1 MVDDVEKR
9 WHDPQMFRQ
18 AVKYVVAVLVV
29 TAVAAGLAVVWASS
43 RQACLGAESML
54 CDTPSRLVVGMIP
67 GGILLLGGLGAFA
80 ITVREWRAGRAW
92 PIWQGAGWFLLV
104 LMVVYLS
111 VAGGV

>member
-9 WHDPQMFRQ
+9 WRDPRLFRQ

-43 RQACLGAESML
+43 RQACLDAESML
-54 CDTPSRLVVGMIP
+54 CDTSSRLVVGMIP
-67 GGILLLGGLGAFA
+67 GGILLLDGLGAFV
-80 ITVREWRAGRAW
+80 ITVREWRAGHAW